1 MNYTQA
7 QIDRANAV
15 SLEDFL
21 RTQGETLIKSGREYR
36 WKEHDS
42 LTVRGNKWFRHS
54 QSKGGY
60 PIDFVMEFYGKSFP
74 EAVQLLTGESG
85 EGQTEASTAPPT
97 AFHLPLH
104 NRTADRAIQYLC
116 ESRGLNKTLVEAFL
130 LSGDIYEDAKRHNV
144 VFVGRDRS
152 GTPRYAH
159 VRGTA
164 DPFRQDIAGS
174 DKSYPFH
181 YEGNG
186 NQLFVFEAPIDLL
199 SFICLYPQD
208 WQTRSYLALG
218 GVSGKAL
225 DRFLSER
232 KDTRKVFLCLD
243 SDTAGSEACTRLA
256 QSIPGEIAVIRL
268 VPARKDW
275 NDVLR
280 QQGDIPSRKFIA
292 ETITL
297 RELPT
302 AQPVPMLRM
311 ADVELTS
318 VDWLEQND
326 NNFDGIINNTPTVDE
341 LEAKVKAGETISL
354 VDLANAVKADKERGK
369 EAKPE
374 KKPSIRAQLRADKEK
389 AQKKNAKQK
398 LQDLE
403 RS

>member
-1 MNYTQA
+1 MQYTQA

-74 EAVQLLTGESG
+74 EAVQLLTGESA
-85 EGQTEASTAPPT
+85 EGQSEASTAPPT

-104 NRTADRAIQYLC
+104 NRTADRAIQYLT

-199 SFICLYPQD
+199 SFI
-208 WQTRSYLALG
+208 
-218 GVSGKAL
+218 
-225 DRFLSER
+225 
-232 KDTRKVFLCLD
+232 DTLMLPPC
-243 SDTAGSEACTRLA
+243 
-256 QSIPGEIAVIRL
+256 L
-268 VPARKDW
+268 VPSYRHRPMMNSHRAFFIYRRIL
-275 NDVLR
+275 NEQYR
-280 QQGDIPSRKFIA
+280 NQQHP
-292 ETITL
+292 
-297 RELPT
+297 LPDC
-302 AQPVPMLRM
+302 Q
-311 ADVELTS
+311 
-318 VDWLEQND
+318 
-326 NNFDGIINNTPTVDE
+326 
-341 LEAKVKAGETISL
+341 
-354 VDLANAVKADKERGK
+354 KADR
-369 EAKPE
+369 
-374 KKPSIRAQLRADKEK
+374 
-389 AQKKNAKQK
+389 
-398 LQDLE
+398 QDNLY
-403 RS
+403 RPCPFQPDRQRDDGGQNQAYAS

>member
-85 EGQTEASTAPPT
+85 EGQTEASTTPPT

-130 LSGDIYEDAKRHNV
+130 LSGDIYEEAKRHNV

-174 DKSYPFH
+174 DKSYPFR

-218 GVSGKAL
+218 
-225 DRFLSER
+225 
-232 KDTRKVFLCLD
+232 
-243 SDTAGSEACTRLA
+243 
-256 QSIPGEIAVIRL
+256 
-268 VPARKDW
+268 
-275 NDVLR
+275 DVR
-280 QQGDIPSRKFIA
+280 I
-292 ETITL
+292 
-297 RELPT
+297 
-302 AQPVPMLRM
+302 
-311 ADVELTS
+311 
-318 VDWLEQND
+318 
-326 NNFDGIINNTPTVDE
+326 
-341 LEAKVKAGETISL
+341 
-354 VDLANAVKADKERGK
+354 
-369 EAKPE
+369 
-374 KKPSIRAQLRADKEK
+374 
-389 AQKKNAKQK
+389 
-398 LQDLE
+398 
-403 RS
+403 

>member
-1 MNYTQA
+1 MQYTQA

-85 EGQTEASTAPPT
+85 EGQSEASTAPPT

-116 ESRGLNKTLVEAFL
+116 ESRGLNKTLVETFL

-208 WQTRSYLALG
+208 WQTRNYLALG

-256 QSIPGEIAVIRL
+256 QDIPGEIAVIRL
-268 VPARKDW
+268 VPVTGFFILVSCAGTPSLFIIKSIQ
-275 NDVLR
+275 DVLCV
-280 QQGDIPSRKFIA
+280 FIA
-292 ETITL
+292 STMSEPNFFALGVKFLIGCGFKPAIIISIPIT
-297 RELPT
+297 
-302 AQPVPMLRM
+302 
-311 ADVELTS
+311 
-318 VDWLEQND
+318 
-326 NNFDGIINNTPTVDE
+326 
-341 LEAKVKAGETISL
+341 AGL
-354 VDLANAVKADKERGK
+354 KQVFKESHNI
-369 EAKPE
+369 P
-374 KKPSIRAQLRADKEK
+374 PI
-389 AQKKNAKQK
+389 
-398 LQDLE
+398 
-403 RS
+403 

>member
-85 EGQTEASTAPPT
+85 EGQTEAATAPPT

-104 NRTADRAIQYLC
+104 NRTADRAIQYLT

-152 GTPRYAH
+152 GTPRYAN

-174 DKSYPFH
+174 DKSYPFR
-181 YEGNG
+181 YEGSG

-199 SFICLYPQD
+199 SFMICPKNSPITE
-208 WQTRSYLALG
+208 QTSPMK
-218 GVSGKAL
+218 S
-225 DRFLSER
+225 
-232 KDTRKVFLCLD
+232 
-243 SDTAGSEACTRLA
+243 
-256 QSIPGEIAVIRL
+256 PIAI
-268 VPARKDW
+268 
-275 NDVLR
+275 
-280 QQGDIPSRKFIA
+280 IA
-292 ETITL
+292 
-297 RELPT
+297 PC
-302 AQPVPMLRM
+302 AASQP
-311 ADVELTS
+311 
-318 VDWLEQND
+318 
-326 NNFDGIINNTPTVDE
+326 I
-341 LEAKVKAGETISL
+341 
-354 VDLANAVKADKERGK
+354 
-369 EAKPE
+369 
-374 KKPSIRAQLRADKEK
+374 KKPPFVYTMIASIIV
-389 AQKKNAKQK
+389 
-398 LQDLE
+398 
-403 RS
+403 

>member
-1 MNYTQA
+1 M
-7 QIDRANAV
+7 
-15 SLEDFL
+15 
-21 RTQGETLIKSGREYR
+21 
-36 WKEHDS
+36 
-42 LTVRGNKWFRHS
+42 
-54 QSKGGY
+54 
-60 PIDFVMEFYGKSFP
+60 
-74 EAVQLLTGESG
+74 
-85 EGQTEASTAPPT
+85 
-97 AFHLPLH
+97 
-104 NRTADRAIQYLC
+104 
-116 ESRGLNKTLVEAFL
+116 
-130 LSGDIYEDAKRHNV
+130 
-144 VFVGRDRS
+144 FVGRDRS

-297 RELPT
+297 MLP
-302 AQPVPMLRM
+302 PCLVPSYRHRPMMNSHRAFFIYRRILN
-311 ADVELTS
+311 
-318 VDWLEQND
+318 EQYRNQHRHLPD
-326 NNFDGIINNTPTVDE
+326 CQ
-341 LEAKVKAGETISL
+341 
-354 VDLANAVKADKERGK
+354 KADR
-369 EAKPE
+369 
-374 KKPSIRAQLRADKEK
+374 
-389 AQKKNAKQK
+389 
-398 LQDLE
+398 QDNLY
-403 RS
+403 RPCAFQPDRKRDNGGQNQASAP